1 MIHLSCENVR
11 RLWFVLLWILYIQ
24 AAKGQEFTVGYVTYL
39 PRGSSEVAVKK
50 IAVPDISAAGSDTII
65 VDIPERVASGDAEYA
80 VTAIGTGVGCGSVM
94 EYGKNVPYNIV
105 RIPSTVRDVYA
116 GTFASGTSTY
126 TRNTSLV
133 FLPNNNI
140 KSWPVGMFKDSP
152 LRRLELPEGVWTDI
166 PDDFCRNTPP
176 AEVVLPANCRTIG
189 AYAFAAPDNNKMTI
203 LAMKFNY
210 GLRTIADHAFLN
222 TSPITEE
229 RKWQNGVNTLTIPSS
244 VTSIGESAFEGM
256 NNISCVEIPGSIK
269 IIPKHAFARWSPSGD
284 VVIGEGVERVEE
296 EAFMEN
302 GAKVWSPYG
311 SYYTGVYGYS
321 LPSTIKYVGKDAFK
335 DSKRLQYIIVA
346 ATSPPTTDG
355 SFLSDDEFAHVSLYV
370 ARSCIY
376 SYQQSGSGWNKFYR
390 VQPFSD
396 YWRSSVTI
404 SQNIREAGT
413 VRGGGTYKYGD
424 RVLLSATPSADY
436 RFVGWL
442 RSGVIV
448 SADAEYEIVVPSGDM
463 NILAVFAPKS
473 GVGQA
478 RPDDVYTRIYQT
490 PGAYNVSLCLDAM
503 APHYGADRAT
513 DWQFDLSVT
522 EGDSNNSPEAHADVV
537 FTHAHPDKYAS
548 ETLSE
553 RLTANV
559 VEGTFSSEYGI
570 SQPSFRLESE
580 YDMDG
585 NLIPSYSLTLRMPII
600 NSKTGVRDTLSYT
613 ADVFLRD
620 IDDPT
625 ISFMSDGGEINAPR
639 KDNGSTTS
647 PKSEG
652 MSADVANVA
661 NSCDIEAMSPMKN
674 GIKAKSPKR
683 SNSIFW
689 EDTYYAETYAN
700 GLDLKSGFD
709 VELTVMRSKDGK
721 SEIVESIKN
730 HYGPGELTPDDDI
743 FKGDDGSPDI
753 YLDQNSRYARMH
765 KTLAGN
771 ADKGYNYTFNLRA
784 RNYNADGT
792 PRGWIQR
799 TIGESTQDVDVSKL
813 DAECKFYDGMASSVQ
828 IKDDVTYLDNKSLA
842 DFNSKWMYDMRKS
855 YQYDG
860 NYCSWLRNANAC
872 SISVFDFPDQWGICQ
887 LYQDDSSDSD
897 GKVLLKEG
905 RKSEWRNKTY
915 SFELPKDGK
924 SHNYS
929 LSWPEVGLER
939 KIVITDHT
947 PQLASKYRFDLKLT
961 GAGIDKIEDLYMVYE
976 TADGEINEK
985 VIKRGEW
992 AANGTGGK
1000 NIDGFIIDEERVIT
1014 CIVSLTDTVP
1024 LGTVHSIPVP
1034 SVLNQVNSYRTY
1046 LNSTGNDLQS
1056 IKNHITLYGVTEM
1069 YFRLKDASNGKTIAN
1084 GISLNE
1090 AQGEVLADGTV
1101 KLKLRHNRERP
1112 IISADGYVPYYFRNG
1127 LNVYGNKIDADGYV
1141 GYIDADGKITVTLP
1155 MRRRVGKRPF
1165 DVIGVYCRTPGID
1178 SIKPKYS
1185 ESSELPWQS
1194 ARYAG
1199 ANAKVAYEGSFQPKT
1214 YLDWKADES
1223 VDVPTIAVTVAYY
1236 DTSYKI
1242 LGDDTGK
1249 EDDKVF
1255 GPVMSYLN
1263 LKSKRQDKSWRIYSA
1278 PSLRTMNRLDVF
1290 TTRSSIGGAW
1300 AENRDI
1306 HGYMRE
1312 ASWNFNLVHDP
1323 AYKHTI
1329 ATYVFSP
1336 KNIVVQPEQEDTLY
1350 LSLSTGDEIMLG
1362 TFKNLTENSMY
1373 LASEAQTEGPV
1384 GEERISGMAN
1394 MENLDQF
1401 NDAYRNFDIDMPKN
1415 TAAYNTKKFDGLDIE
1430 LPTQGALLPFNIG
1443 VQKINNDI
1451 VVRGILS
1458 YNFLPGGP
1466 VMDMVDKT
1474 DLASDIDKLFFDIQ
1488 RSVTRDDA
1496 EYAREDR
1503 ALGFST
1509 AFVGVRGWLEGR
1521 LAQNRLGYWV
1531 PQAVGMGIK
1540 AEASGFFNSCVYS
1553 PFFKANLTLGGEL
1566 STYAAIDAAPDTTG
1580 LGWAVNE
1587 NAKYLADMVQH
1598 TTVSMNTTFSVGA
1611 GIDLYIARALCGV
1624 KGSLSA
1630 SFDSEVRYR
1639 PYLQGARKIYDAM
1652 EEKPE
1657 IGVPSSYTYSGSRM
1671 QVAGYVK
1678 AFAEAKF
1685 LWWKVRKEATLASFD
1700 KKWYDPDNYSN
1711 PLWVADHNE
1720 AKTQTV
1726 LRSSAYRP
1734 LRLATAPENTNII
1747 LRDIDTYAEPRY
1759 LFGGKDLA
1767 YYKINA
1773 SDMTDAHILFRSG
1786 GAFNGGK
1793 GEPIVTADVSSTGS
1807 RGIIAYEVSTA
1818 EAAKIADEKEAP
1830 KHMGIKASVNNGS
1843 GWGSP
1848 VMLTDAHPANY
1859 TPRTAI
1865 DEDGN
1870 AAVAWK
1876 GGEFLASDYND
1887 ADKAG
1892 MVSGALYMRRYDGS
1906 GWGNAVMLAPTGK
1919 GRAMSDYAMAMLG
1932 GKPYMLAAL
1941 GRNTDEGNGLDM
1953 EYTLAAVGYASDDCP
1968 MLVESSVQASAPQLV
1983 SFGDKLFGAALVKE
1997 GGATEDGDTTE
2008 LKTDVHLYRISTDGM
2023 IDDLGGMGLGKRNIA
2038 DFRLVKSDKAM
2049 ALIWRESTQIL
2060 NEQTGQLDITPSV
2073 YGALLRSAKGNAGN
2087 TVYFISC
2094 PQLIAKAEN
2103 GLDISFY
2110 DAYLPDESSMT
2121 GVVTLY
2127 DSDTGGANVVES
2139 TNYFDNDF
2147 TIRHAG
2153 IDTKVERGSDY
2164 GYYVVVFNEG
2174 KDVIDYVDLQF
2185 GDDAV
2190 KHTVQ
2195 TCIYPGHDAVLTD
2208 EALYTASLENGIEP
2222 MVTPHFNESALKA
2235 RTYAEA
2241 KAATAGARM
2250 VNRRRASRRL
2260 KAPVAMPKVQLQ
2272 VVDIDVSPLSVL
2284 VAGSDNYYE
2293 ASADTLISVPDV
2305 EPGEYSDQLPDDY
2318 TTVLLNVMNDSPI
2331 RLKPGYTTN
2340 ISLYYDIKGQ
2350 RPYEYAHG
2358 VEIPAAQFEAD
2369 GGSTVARILVGKVP
2383 ESVMLFAVA
2392 HTTDAEGNIVKDQNM
2407 VNNASPVR
2415 LERNSLEEVPDGIDV
2430 VVADKDADIQPPFK
2444 VCRTE
2449 GGALVSG
2456 LAEGQTLRVYD
2467 MSGSMLHL
2475 YLEKSAGGQHLVRLG
2490 KHGVY
2495 LFSVG
2500 KHTVKLAF

>member
-11 RLWFVLLWILYIQ
+11 PLLGILLWMLCLQ
-24 AAKGQEFTVGYVTYL
+24 AANGQEFTVGYVTYL
-39 PRGSSEVAVKK
+39 PRGSGEVAVKK

-65 VDIPERVASGDAEYA
+65 IDIPERVASGGAEYA
-80 VTAIGTGVGCGSVM
+80 VTAIGTGAGCGPVM
-94 EYGKNVPYNIV
+94 EYGKNAPCNIV
-105 RIPSTVRDVYA
+105 RVPSTVRDVYA
-116 GTFASGTSTY
+116 GTFANGASTY
-126 TRNTSLV
+126 TRTTSLV
-133 FLPNNNI
+133 FLPNRNI
-140 KSWPVGMFKDSP
+140 KSWPAGMFKDSP

-176 AEVVLPANCRTIG
+176 AEVVLPANCRSIG
-189 AYAFAAPDNNKMTI
+189 AYAFASPDDNKMTI
-203 LAMKFNY
+203 LAMKLNY
-210 GLRTIADHAFLN
+210 GLQSIGDHAFLN
-222 TSPITEE
+222 TSPITEDRE
-229 RKWQNGVNTLTIPSS
+229 WQNGRNTLSIPSS

-256 NNISCVEIPGSIK
+256 NNIHCVEIPGSIK
-269 IIPKHAFARWSPSGD
+269 IIPKRAFSCWSPASD
-284 VVIGEGVERVEE
+284 VVIGEGVERIEA

-311 SYYTGVYGYS
+311 SYYTGLYGYS
-321 LPSTIKYVGKDAFK
+321 LPSTIKYVGSGAFK
-335 DSKRLQYIIVA
+335 SSKSLQYIYVA
-346 ATSPPTTDG
+346 ATAPPATDG
-355 SFLSDDEFAHVSLYV
+355 SFLSDEEFAHVSLY
-370 ARSCIY
+370 APRSCIY
-376 SYQQSGSGWNKFYR
+376 SYQQPGSGWNKFYR
-390 VQPFSD
+390 VQLFSD
-396 YWRSSVTI
+396 YWRSSVTV
-404 SQNIREAGT
+404 SQNIREGGA
-413 VRGGGTYKYGD
+413 VSGGGTYKYGD
-424 RVLLSATPSADY
+424 RVRLSATPSAGY
-436 RFVGWL
+436 RFAGWL

-448 SADAEYEIVVPSGDM
+448 SADADYELVVPSGDM

-473 GVGQA
+473 GGGQT
-478 RPDDVYTRIYQT
+478 RPDDIYTRIYQT
-490 PGAYNVSLCLDAM
+490 PGAYHVSLNFDAM
-503 APHYGADRAT
+503 APRYGADRAA
-513 DWQFDLSVT
+513 DWQFDLSVAKD
-522 EGDSNNSPEAHADVV
+522 GYDNRPEAHVDVV

-553 RLTANV
+553 TLNANV
-559 VEGTFSSEYGI
+559 VEGTFSTEYSIGL
-570 SQPSFRLESE
+570 PSFRLESE
-580 YDMDG
+580 YDVDG
-585 NLIPSYSLTLRMPII
+585 NLIPSYSLAMRMPVV
-600 NSKTGVRDTLSYT
+600 NSKTGARDTLSYT
-613 ADVFLRD
+613 ADVFLD
-620 IDDPT
+620 GIDDPT
-625 ISFMSDGGEINAPR
+625 VSFMSDGGEINAPR
-639 KDNGSTTS
+639 KDNG
-647 PKSEG
+647 G
-652 MSADVANVA
+652 MPADKANGMAASVADMPEA
-661 NSCDIEAMSPMKN
+661 DGTEAMQPRKSA
-674 GIKAKSPKR
+674 IKGKSPKR
-683 SNSIFW
+683 SRSIFW
-689 EDTYYAETYAN
+689 ENNYYAETYAD

-709 VELTVMRSKDGK
+709 VEIAVTRSKDGK
-721 SEIVESIKN
+721 SETVDSFTK
-730 HYGPGELTPDDDI
+730 HYGPGELTPDDEM
-743 FKGDDGSPDI
+743 FKSEDGSPDL
-753 YLDQNSRYARMH
+753 YLDQNSRYAH
-765 KTLAGN
+765 LHHTLTGTV
-771 ADKGYNYTFNLRA
+771 DEGYNYTFNLRA

-799 TIGESTQDVDVSKL
+799 TIGGSAQSVDVSKL
-813 DAECKFYDGMASSVQ
+813 DAECKFYDAMASGVQ

-842 DFNSKWMYDMRKS
+842 DFNAEWMYAMRNS

-860 NYCSWLRNANAC
+860 YPCSWLRNASAC
-872 SISVFDFPDQWGICQ
+872 SISVFDFPDQWGVCQ
-887 LYQDDSSDSD
+887 LYQDDPSNSE
-897 GKVLLKEG
+897 GNVLLKEG
-905 RKSEWRNKTY
+905 LKSEWKNKTY
-915 SFELPKDGK
+915 SFELPKDGI
-924 SHNYS
+924 SHSYR

-939 KIVITDHT
+939 KIVVTDHT
-947 PQLASKYRFDLKLT
+947 PQLASKYRFDLTLE
-961 GAGIDKIEDLYMVYE
+961 GAGVDKVGDLYMVYE
-976 TADGEINEK
+976 TADGEINGK
-985 VIKRGEW
+985 VIKHEEW
-992 AANGTGGK
+992 AAGGEK
-1000 NIDGFIIDEERVIT
+1000 NLNGFILDEERLIT
-1014 CIVSLTDTVP
+1014 RVVSLTDTVP
-1024 LGTVHSIPVP
+1024 LGTAHSIPVP
-1034 SVLNQVNSYRTY
+1034 SALNQVNSYRTY
-1046 LNSTGNDLQS
+1046 LHSKGNEMQS
-1056 IKNHITLYGVTEM
+1056 VKNHITLYGVTEM
-1069 YFRLKDASNGKTIAN
+1069 YFRLKDATNGNAIAK

-1101 KLKLRHNRERP
+1101 RLKLRNNRERP

-1141 GYIDADGKITVTLP
+1141 GYIDSDGKITVTLP

-1165 DVIGVYCRTPGID
+1165 DVVGVYYRTPGID
-1178 SIKPKYS
+1178 SIKPMYS
-1185 ESSELPWQS
+1185 AGSELPWQS

-1214 YLDWKADES
+1214 YLDWKTGES

-1236 DTSYKI
+1236 DKSYKI
-1242 LGDDTGK
+1242 IGDDTSN

-1263 LKSKRQDKSWRIYSA
+1263 LKSKRQNKSWRIYSA
-1278 PSLRTMNRLDVF
+1278 PSLRTMNRLDAF
-1290 TTRSSIGGAW
+1290 TTRSSIGSTW

-1312 ASWNFNLVHDP
+1312 ASWNYNLVPDP

-1329 ATYVFSP
+1329 VTYVFSP

-1373 LASEAQTEGPV
+1373 LASEAQTEGPA

-1394 MENLDQF
+1394 MEDLDQF

-1474 DLASDIDKLFFDIQ
+1474 DLASDVDKLFFDIQ

-1521 LAQNRLGYWV
+1521 LAQNRRGYWV

-1700 KKWYDPDNYSN
+1700 KKWYDPDNYRN
-1711 PLWVADHNE
+1711 PLWVADRNE

-1726 LRSSAYRP
+1726 LRSSVYRP
-1734 LRLATAPENTNII
+1734 LRLAAAPENTNII
-1747 LRDIDTYAEPRY
+1747 LRDVDTYAEPRY

-1773 SDMTDAHILFRSG
+1773 GDMTDAHIMFRSG
-1786 GAFNGGK
+1786 GTFNGGK
-1793 GEPIVTADVSSTGS
+1793 GEPIVTADVSSDGS
-1807 RGIIAYEVSTA
+1807 QGIIAYEVSTA
-1818 EAAKIADEKEAP
+1818 EPGDMADENEAP
-1830 KHMGIKASVNNGS
+1830 KHMGIKASVSNGS
-1843 GWGSP
+1843 GWAAP
-1848 VMLTDAHPANY
+1848 VTLTGGHPANY

-1865 DEDGN
+1865 DGNGN

-1906 GWGNAVMLAPTGK
+1906 VWGDAVRLASTGKGNAV
-1919 GRAMSDYAMAMLG
+1919 SDYAMAMLG
-1932 GKPYMLAAL
+1932 GKPYLLAEL
-1941 GRNTDEGNGLDM
+1941 GRNSDDGNGLDT
-1953 EYTLAAVGYASDDCP
+1953 EHTLAAVAYASDGTP
-1968 MLVESSVQASAPQLV
+1968 MLVESGIPASAPQLV
-1983 SFGDKLFGAALVKE
+1983 SFGGKLFGAALVSE
-1997 GGATEDGDTTE
+1997 GGATENGDTTE
-2008 LKTDVHLYRISTDGM
+2008 LKTDVHLYRVSTAGV

-2049 ALIWRESTQIL
+2049 ALVWREFTQIP

-2073 YGALLRSAKGNAGN
+2073 YGALLRAAEGNAGN
-2087 TVYFISC
+2087 TVYFLSC

-2127 DSDTGGANVVES
+2127 DSETGGANVVES
-2139 TNYFDNDF
+2139 TNYFDNGF

-2185 GDDAV
+2185 GADAV
-2190 KHTVQ
+2190 RHTVQ
-2195 TCIYPGHDAVLTD
+2195 TRIYPGHDAVLTD
-2208 EALYTASLENGIEP
+2208 EALYTASLEDGVEP
-2222 MVTPHFNESALKA
+2222 IVTPHFNESPLRA

-2241 KAATAGARM
+2241 KAATAGARL
-2250 VNRRRASRRL
+2250 VNRRRSSRRQNTPL
-2260 KAPVAMPKVQLQ
+2260 RMPKVQLQ
-2272 VVDIDVSPLSVL
+2272 VVDIGVSPLSVL
-2284 VAGSDNYYE
+2284 VAGSDSYYE
-2293 ASADTLISVPDV
+2293 ASADTVISVPDV

-2358 VEIPAAQFEAD
+2358 VEIPAAQFDAD

-2392 HTTDAEGNIVKDQNM
+2392 HTTDAEGNIVKDQNP

-2415 LERNSLEEVPDGIDV
+2415 LERNGLEEVPDGIDV
-2430 VVADKDADIQPPFK
+2430 VAADKDDGSQPTFE

-2490 KHGVY
+2490 KHDVY

-2500 KHTVKLAF
+2500 KQTVKLAF